1 MRPDRRVP
9 LVPALP
15 GGGGWGVGGRRH
27 GPGPQH
33 FAGAPPPSRAG
44 LQREGPGQQSQPHHR
59 LCPASPFPKLRAPVP
74 PARPSAWGAVR
85 KLKDPGAGQHGK
97 DLAGVGRPRGIPT
110 SLPGAPFLPLRAGR
124 QWDPWQHPD
133 GCRTPGPRPV
143 SPQRWRPP
151 GTRCRCAHLLWC
163 RQRGS
168 RYDLLGPCP
177 PQGEGIVPGP
187 SEMPQPFLQQTFA
200 FSVRW
205 SDNSDTFARRSW
217 DEFRGLHVS
226 KRGDPGFLLR

>member
-1 MRPDRRVP
+1 M
-9 LVPALP
+9 
-15 GGGGWGVGGRRH
+15 GGGGKEARARPAALRWRSSPLPRQPPAGGSGPAVPATPPSLPRLPLPQAPCSCPSSQTLSLGCSEETEGPRGRAARQ
-27 GPGPQH
+27 GPGRCGAS
-33 FAGAPPPSRAG
+33 AG
-44 LQREGPGQQSQPHHR
+44 
-59 LCPASPFPKLRAPVP
+59 K
-74 PARPSAWGAVR
+74 
-85 KLKDPGAGQHGK
+85 
-97 DLAGVGRPRGIPT
+97 T

-226 KRGDPGFLLR
+226 KRGNPGFPLR